1 MFYIKKHIASLTA
14 MLTLS
19 AVIISGI
26 NVSADKSAVS
36 SGSSGS
42 RAFSSSAKAVQISS
56 VNEASSEPHTEETTE
71 NADIISEIKTD
82 SSAFKET
89 AAGDVKPRTDDT
101 AIQRFM
107 NITSGATVHDTLSNS
122 AGENIYSFSTDRRGT
137 VSYTFT
143 QATPTSAKLRIS
155 LYQEFSPDGNSDEKQ
170 YRELYSIYSSSDSSS
185 VTSLPTGVYPGN
197 YRIYVL
203 CESSFSSTS
212 YDLTMNFTQTDKY
225 ECENNSSLTR
235 YNELALNSSVTG
247 SCAQLSNGLDTDC
260 YMFEIT
266 KKGYINFA
274 IAHDDM
280 KLDQIAYRI
289 YIYDSFGNE
298 YYFARSSFTDIII
311 SSGNISLAPGYYF
324 IKIDSHIFCE
334 TEYIMSVKFTADN
347 DFESELNDT
356 KETADLI
363 TLGKEVYGNITPR
376 SSAPDSDWYKFTLT
390 DGASVMLDFLHAD
403 QGKDRNG
410 WNIKLY
416 SSDMKLIYS
425 VVSKWTDQVVQS
437 PFIGLSA
444 GDYYV
449 CIDAEGLNL
458 SASTYALL
466 ITSDSEGAWEAEPN
480 DTFDTANLIAADKSV
495 SGTMLEN
502 GVEFDR
508 DVYRF
513 SMKEKKDITISFAH
527 TPLEADRE
535 GWIITLYDEEGNKI
549 TSFTSNWNTSKTQ
562 SDSLEL
568 EAGDYYITVDT
579 GKFYSNIRYIL
590 TPSSSSSNDIVIG
603 VNPAQKDN

>member
-14 MLTLS
+14 MLVLS
-19 AVIISGI
+19 AVIVSGI
-26 NVSADKSAVS
+26 NVSSDTDAVS
-36 SGSSGS
+36 SGE
-42 RAFSSSAKAVQISS
+42 RTFSNSAGIKQLSN
-56 VNEASSEPHTEETTE
+56 VNDEAAEPLTAE
-71 NADIISEIKTD
+71 NTVNDNNISEIKTD
-82 SSAFKET
+82 SPAFDRT
-89 AAGDVKPRTDDT
+89 DAGDVRPKTDDT

-107 NITSGATVHDTLSNS
+107 NITSGTTIHDTLSNS
-122 AGENIYSFSTDRRGT
+122 AGENIYSFSLGRRGAIT
-137 VSYTFT
+137 YTFS
-143 QATPTSAKLRIS
+143 QESPTSAKLRIS

-170 YRELYSIYSSSDSSS
+170 YRELYSIYTSSDSSS
-185 VTSLPTGVYPGN
+185 KTSLPTGVYPGN

-203 CESSFSSTS
+203 CESSFSSTD

-225 ECENNSSLTR
+225 ECENNSSITR
-235 YNELALNSSVTG
+235 YDELALNRSITG
-247 SCAQLSNGLDTDC
+247 SCAQLSSGLDSDC

-266 KKGYINFA
+266 KSGYINFA
-274 IAHDDM
+274 FAHDDM

-289 YIYDSFGNE
+289 YIYDALGNE

-311 SSGNISLAPGYYF
+311 SSGNISLTPGYYF

-347 DFESELNDT
+347 DFENELNDT
-356 KETADLI
+356 KEAADTI
-363 TLGKEVYGNITPR
+363 TLGKEIYGNITPR
-376 SSAPDSDWYKFTLT
+376 SSVPDADWYKFTLSE
-390 DGASVMLDFLHAD
+390 GASVMLDFLHAD

-416 SSDMKLIYS
+416 SQDMKLIYS
-425 VVSKWTDQVVQS
+425 AVSKWTDQVVQS
-437 PFIGLSA
+437 PFIGLSS

-466 ITSDSEGAWEAEPN
+466 ITSDSDGAWEAEPN

-502 GVEFDR
+502 GVDFDR

-513 SMKEKKDITISFAH
+513 SIKEKKDITISFAH
-527 TPLEADRE
+527 TPLAENRE
-535 GWIITLYDEEGNKI
+535 GWVITLYDEEKNEI
-549 TSFTSNWNTSKTQ
+549 TSFTSNWNTSKTE
-562 SDSLEL
+562 SSSVEL
-568 EAGDYYITVDT
+568 EAGDYYISVDT

-590 TPSSSSSNDIVIG
+590 TPSANSSNDIEIG